1 MSEVLFGLAPG
12 EIMLAA
18 FFILLAV
25 GVPVAYSLG
34 ISALLAFHLM
44 GFGFDMMGDLL
55 FAAVARFSLL
65 AIPFFILAGVIMGY
79 TGIASRLVYFIQVL
93 VGSFRGGMA
102 VVTTVVSLFWGAVSG
117 SGPASVAAIGPF
129 LIEAMDRDQ
138 YDKAF
143 ATALVCVGSALAI
156 VIPPSIALIIFGVL
170 ADTSITALFMAAI
183 IPGILMGVVIL
194 AVAWFKV
201 WRNDWGGDVAY
212 TRRDVWVAFK
222 QAFWGLMTPVIIL
235 GGIYGGVFTPTEAA
249 IVAVV
254 YALFVGA
261 VIYRTLTLPT
271 LFKAL
276 GDATSASA
284 VVMLVI
290 AAGGLFGWVM
300 TAEGLIQSISGALL
314 GLTENEVIILLLI
327 NLILLSIGMIMDA
340 VTIMLISLPVLMPVV
355 RYFDWDPTWFGVM
368 MTVNLAIG
376 LVTPPVGINLYVGA
390 YIARIR
396 FERLC
401 LAVIPLVLAA
411 IAGLLIIAFV
421 PELSLW
427 LPGIGG

>member
-1 MSEVLFGLAPG
+1 MPDLIAGLGAG
-12 EIMLAA
+12 EAMLAA
-18 FFILLAV
+18 FFVLLAL
-25 GVPVAYSLG
+25 GVPVAFSLG
-34 ISALLAFHLM
+34 LSALLAFYLM

-55 FAAVARFSLL
+55 YAAVARFSLL
-65 AIPFFILAGVIMGY
+65 AIPFFILAGVIMGHA
-79 TGIASRLVYFIQVL
+79 GIAARLVYFIQVL

-102 VVTTVVSLFWGAVSG
+102 VVSTVVSLFWGAVSG

-129 LIEAMDRDQ
+129 LIEAMDREH

-170 ADTSITALFMAAI
+170 ADTSITALFLAAI
-183 IPGILMGVVIL
+183 LPGILMGVTVL
-194 AVAWFKV
+194 AVAWLRA
-201 WRNDWGGDVAY
+201 WRKGWGGQAVYD
-212 TRRDVWVAFK
+212 RSDIWKAFK
-222 QAFWGLMTPVIIL
+222 DAFWGLMTPVIIL

-254 YALFVGA
+254 YAIFVGA
-261 VIYRTLTLPT
+261 AIYRTLTLAT
-271 LFKAL
+271 LYRAL
-276 GDATSASA
+276 GEASSASA
-284 VVMLVI
+284 VVMLVV

-300 TAEGLIQSISGALL
+300 TVEGLIQSISGALL
-314 GLTENEVIILLLI
+314 GLSDNEIVVLLMINVILLG
-327 NLILLSIGMIMDA
+327 IGMIMDA

-355 RYFDWDPTWFGVM
+355 RHFDWDPTWFGVM

-390 YIARIR
+390 YIAKIR

-401 LAVIPLVLAA
+401 LAVLPLVAAA
-411 IAGLLIIAFV
+411 IVGLLIIAFV
-421 PELSLW
+421 PQLSLW
-427 LPGIGG
+427 LPGLR

>member
-1 MSEVLFGLAPG
+1 MFDLLLGIPPG
-12 EIMLAA
+12 ETMLAA
-18 FFILLAV
+18 FFVLLAV
-25 GVPVAYSLG
+25 GVPVAYALG
-34 ISALLAFHLM
+34 ISALLAFYLM

-55 FAAVARFSLL
+55 YAAVARFSLL

-79 TGIASRLVYFIQVL
+79 TGIAGRLVYFIQAL

-102 VVTTVVSLFWGAVSG
+102 LVTTVVSLFWGAVSG

-129 LIEAMDRDQ
+129 LIEAMDREG

-143 ATALVCVGSALAI
+143 ATALVCTGSALAI

-170 ADTSITALFMAAI
+170 ADTSITGLFMAAI
-183 IPGILMGVVIL
+183 IPGVLMGAVIL
-194 AVAWFKV
+194 AVAWITV
-201 WRNDWGGDVAY
+201 WRNGWGTDAVYSRAE
-212 TRRDVWVAFK
+212 VWHAFK
-222 QAFWGLMTPVIIL
+222 RAFWGLMTPVIIL

-261 VIYRTLTLPT
+261 VIYRTLDIAT
-271 LFKAL
+271 LFRAL
-276 GDATSASA
+276 GDATSASS

-300 TAEGLIQSISGALL
+300 TAEGLVQSISGALL
-314 GLTENEVIILLLI
+314 GLTDNEIAILLLI
-327 NLILLSIGMIMDA
+327 NLILLGIGMIMDA

-355 RYFDWDPTWFGVM
+355 RHFDWDPTWFGVM

-376 LVTPPVGINLYVGA
+376 LITPPVGINLYVGA
-390 YIARIR
+390 YIARLR

-401 LAVIPLVLAA
+401 VAVVPLVLAA

-427 LPGIGG
+427 LPTFRD